1 MPSQIREKLTT
12 GCVGAGLDEDEL
24 DLIQRE
30 LEMVL
35 EAEQD
40 EDDDAEM
47 LDSDDNGMATSST
60 VREWCQEVGA
70 HAHTV

>member
-1 MPSQIREKLTT
+1 MT
-12 GCVGAGLDEDEL
+12 GCIGAGLDKDEL
-24 DLIQRE
+24 DLIQCE

-47 LDSDDNGMATSST
+47 LDSDNNGMVMSST
-60 VREWCQEVGA
+60 IREWCQEVGA
-70 HAHTV
+70 HAH